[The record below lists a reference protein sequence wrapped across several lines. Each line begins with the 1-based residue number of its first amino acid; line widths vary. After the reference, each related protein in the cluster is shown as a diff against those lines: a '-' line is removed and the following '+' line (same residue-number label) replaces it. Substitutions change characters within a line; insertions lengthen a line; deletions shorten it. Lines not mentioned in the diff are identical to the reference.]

1 MNNTPP
7 LVFDSFTIKDVLR
20 DAASM
25 LSKISD
31 SPDLDAE
38 LLLAFCLNKNRT
50 YLHTWPE
57 IKVNKEQYNQYHQ
70 LIIKRSADY
79 PVAYLL
85 GSQSFW
91 TLELLVTPEVLIPRP
106 ETELL
111 VETALEKIESI
122 KKPKI
127 LDLGTGSGA
136 IALAIASERPDA
148 NLFASDN
155 SASALE
161 VAKKNTEKYKL
172 ENQVT
177 LINSQWFTE
186 IKEKSF
192 DLIVS
197 NPPYIS
203 EDAPHLKET
212 IRYEPITALVAKNN
226 GMDDIKKIVSNSK
239 NFLNQ
244 QGWLMIEHG
253 YNQGKQTQ
261 SIFSELD
268 YCNIDTLLD
277 LNKNQRITFAQQC
290 P

>member
-7 LVFDSFTIKDVLR
+7 LVFDSFTIKDVLG
-20 DAASM
+20 DAINI
-25 LSKISD
+25 LSEISD
-31 SPDLDAE
+31 SPELDAE
-38 LLLAFCLNKNRT
+38 LLLAFCLDKNRT

-57 IKVNKEQYNQYHQ
+57 IKINKEQYDQYRQ
-70 LIIKRSADY
+70 LILKRSTDY

-91 TLELLVTPEVLIPRP
+91 TLELLVTPDVLIPRP

-111 VETALEKIESI
+111 VETALEKLVSI
-122 KKPKI
+122 KNPKI

-136 IALAIASERPDA
+136 IALAIAHERPDA
-148 NLFASDN
+148 KIFASDN

-161 VAKKNTEKYKL
+161 VAKKNTEKYKFG
-172 ENQVT
+172 NQVN
-177 LINSQWFTE
+177 LISSQWFTE
-186 IKEKSF
+186 IKEKDF

-203 EDAPHLKET
+203 EDDPHLKET

-226 GMDDIKKIVSNSK
+226 GMDDIKKIISNSK
-239 NFLNQ
+239 NFLNR
-244 QGWLMIEHG
+244 QGWLIIEHG
-253 YNQGKQTQ
+253 YNQGEQTQ

-277 LNKNQRITFAQQC
+277 LNKNQRITLAQQD